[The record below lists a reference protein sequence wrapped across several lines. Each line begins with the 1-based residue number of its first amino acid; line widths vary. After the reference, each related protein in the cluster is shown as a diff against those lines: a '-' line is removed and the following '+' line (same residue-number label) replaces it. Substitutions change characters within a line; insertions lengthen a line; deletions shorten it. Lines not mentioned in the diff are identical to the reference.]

1 MESANILQAVEQY
14 REQLK
19 TITVEP
25 STRYFPTHEDEAVK
39 RIREYQRLGTQLWA
53 TRIDGHG

>member
-19 TITVEP
+19 TITVDP
-25 STRYFPTHEDEAVK
+25 STRFFPTHDDDATT
-39 RIREYQRLGTQLWA
+39 RLREFHA
-53 TRIDGHG
+53 TAADWWKQNTGH

>member
-19 TITVEP
+19 TITADP
-25 STRYFPTHEDEAVK
+25 GTRYFPTHDDDTTA
-39 RIREYQRLGTQLWA
+39 RLREFHA
-53 TRIDGHG
+53 TAAEWWRTRTDGHS

>member
-19 TITVEP
+19 TVEVEP
-25 STRYFPTHEDEAVK
+25 NTRYFPTHDDDATK
-39 RIREYQRLGTQLWA
+39 RIREYQQVGEQLWGA
-53 TRIDGHG
+53 RLNGHA